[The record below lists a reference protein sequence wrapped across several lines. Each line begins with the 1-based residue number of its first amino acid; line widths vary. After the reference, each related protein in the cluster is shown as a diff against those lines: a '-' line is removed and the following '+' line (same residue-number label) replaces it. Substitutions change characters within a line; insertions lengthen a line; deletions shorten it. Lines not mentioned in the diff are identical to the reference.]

1 MAKPRVG
8 MPMHRFPTLVLLLTL
23 GAAACGGA
31 NPAPAAPRPAA
42 PARAQVERDLAR
54 LRALDVF
61 EVGDLVPG
69 ATPEALHR
77 LVELA
82 ESTSD
87 EPGTEWNMSRPEAVA
102 EDLEA
107 LRDLHIVEVGELFAS
122 SSAADGHYYA
132 GDPNRSENRRAARL
146 DRIAQL
152 AASRLSGGGK

>member
-1 MAKPRVG
+1 
-8 MPMHRFPTLVLLLTL
+8 MHRFPTLVLFLTL

-31 NPAPAAPRPAA
+31 TPGPSAPAAPPPARD
-42 PARAQVERDLAR
+42 ARAQVERDLAR

-61 EVGDLVPG
+61 TVGDLEPG
-69 ATPEALHR
+69 ASPEALHR

-87 EPGTEWNMSRPEAVA
+87 APADEWNMYRREAVA

-107 LRDLHIVEVGELFAS
+107 LRDLHIVEVGELVSA

-152 AASRLSGGGK
+152 ATLSDGGK